1 MAGRGR
7 FVYVLQETKKWWNC
21 PCFLPLLLLLT
32 TVTSI
37 TNSTATFAPAPSP
50 VIQPSPAAVTPPLP
64 TPMTPPSTPPSPAS
78 QLHRNQQQIN
88 NIIDALIGSG
98 DFNSWADIL
107 SVADAADLPFSVT
120 LFVPADE
127 SFPTTITIAPF
138 VFLYHVVPIRLSFS
152 ELCLLKPLSRL
163 PTLFPSKTILITN
176 NSLSNFTIDDRPLT
190 RPDLYTTHSVAVH
203 GIASLLDFSVYGN
216 GLPTTF
222 PSPQPPTPPSP
233 PSPSGIMTVPGVDQL
248 KSNALRFH
256 TKFWMVFLLL
266 LGALLV

>member
-7 FVYVLQETKKWWNC
+7 FVSSFLQETKNRGNC
-21 PCFLPLLLLLT
+21 PFFFLLLLLT
-32 TVTSI
+32 TVTPV
-37 TNSTATFAPAPSP
+37 TKSTTTFTPAPSP
-50 VIQPSPAAVTPPLP
+50 LMLPSPAQV
-64 TPMTPPSTPPSPAS
+64 TPPSPIAMAPPS
-78 QLHRNQQQIN
+78 PAPQLHRNQQQIN

-107 SVADAADLPFSVT
+107 SVADVADLPFSVT

-127 SFPTTITIAPF
+127 SIPTTITIEPF
-138 VFLYHVVPIRLSFS
+138 VVLYHIVPQRLSFS

-163 PTLFPSKTILITN
+163 PTLFPSKTVLITN
-176 NSLSNFTIDDRPLT
+176 NSLSNFTIDDRLIS

-203 GIASLLDFSVYGN
+203 GIASLLDYSIYGN
-216 GLPTTF
+216 GLPTSF
-222 PSPQPPTPPSP
+222 PTPKPPSP
-233 PSPSGIMTVPGVDQL
+233 PSPPGILTLPGIGQL

-256 TKFWMVFLLL
+256 TEFWVVFLVV